1 MIKRYPIYD
10 GGLGSVPTEYTVYNP
25 TGYNGTGW
33 VPPEISGGGSIGV
46 TGWHEP
52 DIVTVNGSPA
62 NEAGIDLTEMALV
75 PAPPV
80 PVKVLPPSAQTD
92 AGDSLFEG
100 NTVLIGA
107 AVIFAAIL
115 LLRK

>member
-10 GGLGSVPTEYTVYNP
+10 GGLGRVSSEYTVYNP

-33 VPPEISGGGSIGV
+33 VPPEISGGGTAGGTS
-46 TGWHEP
+46 WHPP
-52 DIVTVNGSPA
+52 DIVTILDSPA

-75 PAPPV
+75 PAPPA

-92 AGDSLFEG
+92 DGGSLFEG